1 MLNFTK
7 PKTMVLGSVIL
18 ILLTALSLAFNRIDI
33 NTGEDTYDAYSILF
47 VFAALFIFL
56 SGYSIL
62 WIAKKETQRILSI
75 FNFVFLIN
83 SVLFFIAGLYTM
95 TMIMAFFSIQMNITN
110 MFFGFAAKTNSKKK
124 N

>member
-1 MLNFTK
+1 
-7 PKTMVLGSVIL
+7 MVLGSSVLIIL
-18 ILLTALSLAFNRIDI
+18 TVLSLSFNRIDI
-33 NTGEDTYDAYSILF
+33 NNGEDTYDAYSILF
-47 VFAALFIFL
+47 VFAALIIFL

-95 TMIMAFFSIQMNITN
+95 AMIMAFFSIQMNITN